1 MRTMNEILLKIEGL
15 HARIGDKEILKGIDL
30 EIRKGE
36 VHAVGIGADED
47 KVVCEDQVDRLLE
60 LGFLLGRCER
70 RQPGLGAPGVEV
82 VDPHDALHGMD
93 AAPRHETRGLEE
105 QGADPAGKAAV
116 RSFCENLLS

>member
-1 MRTMNEILLKIEGL
+1 MRVEEANPALVHELLQLVVGE
-15 HARIGDKEILKGIDL
+15 E
-30 EIRKGE
+30 GE

>member
-1 MRTMNEILLKIEGL
+1 MGARAMRQFSPRALSALRTF
-15 HARIGDKEILKGIDL
+15 ARGE
-30 EIRKGE
+30 EGE